1 MENQRIELLP
11 ELDWQTYCREYA
23 DQTYLPDM
31 SLWSDK
37 DRIAYFIQYPC
48 TPNAKAF
55 LESHK
60 EDLSNEIKN
69 VLRQLSEYELFYP
82 CISRDQTVLHE
93 FWERINGINFL
104 DVFTQEELNH
114 WHDEA
119 IEDSFNEAVAYLNAH
134 PEKTAAGK
142 FFSLYPVSWQSDRTA
157 ALPNRRAGCKD

>member
-1 MENQRIELLP
+1 
-11 ELDWQTYCREYA
+11 
-23 DQTYLPDM
+23 
-31 SLWSDK
+31 
-37 DRIAYFIQYPC
+37 
-48 TPNAKAF
+48 
-55 LESHK
+55 
-60 EDLSNEIKN
+60 LSNEIKN

-82 CISRDQTVLHE
+82 CINRDQTVLHE

-142 FFSLYPVSWQSDRTA
+142 FFSLYPECRGNPIKLPFSRIDELVARTDRLELETG
-157 ALPNRRAGCKD
+157 RCR